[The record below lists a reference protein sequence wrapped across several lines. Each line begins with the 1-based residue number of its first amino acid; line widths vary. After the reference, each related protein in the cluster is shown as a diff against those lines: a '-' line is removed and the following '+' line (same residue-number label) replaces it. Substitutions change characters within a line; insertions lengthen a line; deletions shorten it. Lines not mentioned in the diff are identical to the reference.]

1 MRFRHL
7 CLLFPLF
14 LASGVHADP
23 IVFLGNA
30 SSFAVLGGQTV
41 TNTGPTVV
49 TGNLGVSPGSAITG
63 LPPGLVIGAMHA
75 ADEVALNAQAS
86 LVTAYNMAAG
96 LPCTGNLTGMD
107 LGGLTLTPGVYCFSA
122 EAQLTGTLT
131 LNALGN
137 PNSNFVFQIGST
149 LTTASSSS
157 VVFIN
162 GGDSFG
168 SNTFWQVGSSATLG
182 TGTLFTGS
190 ILALTDIHLN
200 TGADIRCGRALARNG
215 EVTMD
220 TNDVFINTPGCET
233 GGTEPIPEPSTLLL
247 LATGVIGT
255 ASRLLRRRKLIT

>member
-14 LASGVHADP
+14 LAASAQADP
-23 IVFLGNA
+23 IIFLGNA
-30 SSFAVLGGQTV
+30 ASFAVLGGQTV
-41 TNTGPTVV
+41 TNTGPTVI

-63 LPPGLVIGAMHA
+63 FPPGLVIGAIHA
-75 ADEVALNAQAS
+75 ADAVALNAQAS

-96 LPCTGNLTGMD
+96 LPCSMSLTGTD
-107 LGGLTLTPGVYCFSA
+107 LGGLTLTPGVYCFTS

-131 LNALGN
+131 LNALGD
-137 PNSNFVFQIGST
+137 PNASFVFQIGST
-149 LTTASSSS
+149 LTTGSNSS

-162 GGDSFG
+162 GGVG
-168 SNTFWQVGSSATLG
+168 NNTFWQVGSSATLG
-182 TGTLFTGS
+182 TTTEFTGN

-200 TGADIRCGRALARNG
+200 TGANIRCGRALARNG

-220 TNDVFINTPGCET
+220 TNIVSINTPGPGCAT

-255 ASRLLRRRKLIT
+255 AGRLLRRRKVIS